1 MFNLQDINR
10 SLSFMRNNERF
21 SDLRFICN
29 DKTIVNAHSEIFRQA
44 SPFMATLFK
53 IAKEK
58 QVWFIYSLDYVDIR
72 NQEVETK
79 SNTVIL

>member
-1 MFNLQDINR
+1 
-10 SLSFMRNNERF
+10 MRNNERF

-29 DKTIVNAHSEIFRQA
+29 DKTIVKAHSEIFRQA
-44 SPFMATLFK
+44 SPFMAALLK

-58 QVWFIYSLDYVDIR
+58 QVWFIYSLDFVDIR

-79 SNTVIL
+79 SIKVIL